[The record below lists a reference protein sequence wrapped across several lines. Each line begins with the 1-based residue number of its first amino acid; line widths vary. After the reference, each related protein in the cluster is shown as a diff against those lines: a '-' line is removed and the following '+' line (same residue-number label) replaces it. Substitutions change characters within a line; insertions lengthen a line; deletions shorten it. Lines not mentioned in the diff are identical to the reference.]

1 MIRCISLFPYSFTLL
16 SLQLF
21 GAQPAWL
28 MQAGGTTA
36 SLRGIGVIDRK
47 IAWASGTEG
56 TFLRTTDG
64 GHTWKSGAVS
74 GASKL
79 DFRGLHAFDASHA
92 ILMSSGPGAL
102 SAIYETRDAGQT
114 WSLIKTNPDPKGFFD
129 AIAFAS
135 PDRGVVRGI
144 VLGDPVDGEF
154 VLLTTYDAGL
164 TWQRLGFPALEGESA
179 FAASNTSLVIR
190 APDVWIATGGKTGAR
205 VIHLESDGTHC
216 CRAVSTPIRH
226 DSDGAGIF
234 SIAFSDAK
242 HGIAVGGDY
251 AKPRESAANI
261 AVTMDGGATWTT
273 PSGTP
278 PRGYRS
284 AVAWLPQH
292 KLWIT
297 TGPSGSEFSRD
308 WGRNWI
314 PFDQGS
320 FNAIGVGANDACWAV
335 GANGRI
341 AALRITP

>member
-1 MIRCISLFPYSFTLL
+1 MIRYMGLFPYFFALL
-16 SLQLF
+16 GAQLLD
-21 GAQPAWL
+21 AQPAWSI
-28 MQAGGTTA
+28 QSSGTTA
-36 SLRGIGVIDRK
+36 SLRGVSVIDSK
-47 IAWASGTEG
+47 TAWASGADG

-64 GHTWKSGAVS
+64 GATWRSGVVS

-92 ILMSSGPGAL
+92 TLMSSGPGEL
-102 SAIYETRDAGQT
+102 STLYETRDAGKT

-135 PDRGVVRGI
+135 PDRGM

-154 VLLTTYDAGL
+154 VVLTTSDAGR
-164 TWQRLGFPALEGESA
+164 TWSRLGFRALEGESA

-190 APDVWIATGGKTGAR
+190 TPDVWIGTGGKTGAR
-205 VIHLESDGTHC
+205 VILLASDGTHC

-234 SIAFSDAK
+234 SIAFSDSK
-242 HGIAVGGDY
+242 HGIAVGGDF

-261 AVTMDGGATWTT
+261 AVTADGGATWTT
-273 PSGTP
+273 PSGKP

-297 TGPSGSEFSRD
+297 TGPTGSEYSRD
-308 WGRNWI
+308 NGRNWI

-320 FNAIGVGANDACWAV
+320 FNAIGVGTNDSCYSV
-335 GANGRI
+335 GAKGRI
-341 AALRITP
+341 AVLRIE

>member
-1 MIRCISLFPYSFTLL
+1 MIRWMGLFPYFSALL

-21 GAQPAWL
+21 GVQPAWL
-28 MQAGGTTA
+28 MQTSGTTA
-36 SLRGIGVIDRK
+36 SLRGISVIDSK

-64 GHTWKSGAVS
+64 GLTWKSGVVS

-92 ILMSSGPGAL
+92 ILMSSGPGEL
-102 SAIYETRDAGQT
+102 SAIYETRDAGAS
-114 WSLIKTNPDPKGFFD
+114 WNLIKTNPDPKGFFD

-135 PDRGVVRGI
+135 TNRGVI
-144 VLGDPVDGEF
+144 LGDPVDDKF
-154 VLLTTYDAGL
+154 VLLTTSDGGRSWKRVGL
-164 TWQRLGFPALEGESA
+164 PASQGESA
-179 FAASNTSLVIR
+179 FAASNTSLLIR
-190 APDVWIATGGKTGAR
+190 TPDVWIATGGKTGAR
-205 VIHLESDGTHC
+205 VIHLASDGTHC
-216 CRAVSTPIRH
+216 CRAASTPIRH

-261 AVTMDGGATWTT
+261 AVTADGGATWTT
-273 PSGTP
+273 PGGTP

-284 AVAWLPQH
+284 AVAWLPQN
-292 KLWIT
+292 KRWIT
-297 TGPSGSEFSRD
+297 TGPTGSEYSRD
-308 WGRNWI
+308 NGRNWI
-314 PFDQGS
+314 PFDEGS

-335 GANGRI
+335 GAKGRI
-341 AALRITP
+341 AVLRIN